1 MVEKSPNLPAAVQQN
16 IELFDRFISLSH
28 YLLKTL
34 LSSLSDALNIDEAH
48 RFENSHRDEQ
58 PTNTTLVLLR
68 YPKNSDTRNIG
79 HNKHTDIGSLTL
91 LFSNQWGLQVMTPEK
106 KEWAF
111 IKPRANHAIINV
123 GDSLRFLS
131 GKRLYSCVH
140 RVIPVNGARQEEHRY
155 SIAYFLRPESNVKFE
170 DADGQQ
176 VSAVKWHDEK
186 YVMFGASHEEQ
197 GMSKML
203 TGGMEQILV
212 H

>member
-1 MVEKSPNLPAAVQQN
+1 MIEKSPRLPSSVQQN

-34 LSSLSDALNIDEAH
+34 LISLSDVLGLDSIH
-48 RFENSHRDEQ
+48 RFEHSHREGQ

-68 YPKNSDTRNIG
+68 YPKNSDVQHVG

-111 IKPRANHAIINV
+111 VQPRANHAVINV

-131 GKRLYSCVH
+131 GKRLYSC
-140 RVIPVNGARQEEHRY
+140 
-155 SIAYFLRPESNVKFE
+155 FLRPENDVRYE
-170 DADGQQ
+170 DTDGKKIW
-176 VSAVKWHDEK
+176 VGWSR
-186 YVMFGASHEEQ
+186 F
-197 GMSKML
+197 L
-203 TGGMEQILV
+203 
-212 H
+212 